1 MHLSKPDVQ
10 VPWLGLEKQL
20 ASSNTVTSIVIDKV
34 DQDKRLY
41 TSKQRLVIKNQSF
54 LFEDL
59 LNPNP
64 EKLPTELSATIY
76 ENDTSEQ

>member
-1 MHLSKPDVQ
+1 MRFSKPDVL
-10 VPWLGLEKQL
+10 VPWLGLENQL
-20 ASSNTVTSIVIDKV
+20 ASSNTVTSIVIDKA

-59 LNPNP
+59 INPNP
-64 EKLPTELSATIY
+64 EKLTTELSAILC